1 MIRTLTRRLC
11 RWLAAPAAFA
21 CCAASIYAQAAQ
33 KGAKGAAAQAAE
45 SGAFVGEFVLALCAV
60 GLVLW
65 VVCAPSHK
73 AT

>member
-11 RWLAAPAAFA
+11 RWLTVPAAFA
-21 CCAASIYAQAAQ
+21 CCAASAYAQAAQ
-33 KGAKGAAAQAAE
+33 KGAKGAATQAAE
-45 SGAFVGEFVLALCAV
+45 SGPFVGEFVLALCAV
-60 GLVLW
+60 GLILW

>member
-21 CCAASIYAQAAQ
+21 CSAASIYAQATQ
-33 KGAKGAAAQAAE
+33 KGAKGAAAPPADSAGNIGQY
-45 SGAFVGEFVLALCAV
+45 VLALCAV
-60 GLVLW
+60 GLILW